1 MYFFCFTRLKLFRNN
16 REWLLRDG
24 LGVTNNVW
32 LWRAS
37 HFQLSRTKLWKLFRR
52 FRHLNY
58 QNFAGSLL
66 GILREV
72 LKKNQNRDSRYGKLL
87 VVEHSSLVGSYPA
100 HNIWVHKSIIHCR
113 EKVVILAETVV
124 PLEVPCIKYCQ
135 KCMFVKNNIVR
146 FFSDDY
152 KIFIYVLCLCKL

>member
-52 FRHLNY
+52 FRHPNY

-87 VVEHSSLVGSYPA
+87 AVEHSSLVGSYPA
-100 HNIWVHKSIIHCR
+100 HNIWVHNSLSR
-113 EKVVILAETVV
+113 ESCHLGGNSCVFRSALHKILS
-124 PLEVPCIKYCQ
+124 KMY
-135 KCMFVKNNIVR
+135 VR
-146 FFSDDY
+146 
-152 KIFIYVLCLCKL
+152 